1 MGIFRKL
8 STKFGEHKRRVA
20 ATSAYTGIAVAVFV
34 AGAWAGSSGALTL
47 GPTPAMT
54 SHAMHAPEAN
64 GHEPEE
70 SCCDKP
76 MPDGAM
82 GPNMMK
88 HGEMGHDEMGPNMKK
103 HGEMGHDEM
112 GPNMKKHGEMPRDE
126 MGPNKPM
133 KPGMPMH
140 KSDKKC
146 CDKP

>member
-20 ATSAYTGIAVAVFV
+20 ATLAFTGIAVAVFV
-34 AGAWAGSSGALTL
+34 TGAWAGSSGALTF
-47 GPTPAMT
+47 GQTPAMT
-54 SHAMHAPEAN
+54 AHAMHAPGAN

-76 MPDGAM
+76 MPA
-82 GPNMMK
+82 
-88 HGEMGHDEMGPNMKK
+88 GEMGPGMKK